1 MKKNTF
7 IFVLLLTLGAC
18 STSEH
23 DAAIPEGKGSYEEQ
37 IRILNAKYSPQK
49 SIKEGVFYA
58 QAGKVNGWE
67 VAKEDVDGG
76 IIVAQAV
83 HHKYKSKALTA
94 VAFVVAGAISSYGEY
109 VKQRDDSTGNAV
121 LFKGDYFA
129 IDLRSPIGGYRP
141 HLSEY
146 LPTTIGSKVG
156 MYHNYVIAELRTNPD
171 YAHLRYEASEDVFSA
186 FGDILENAGIYTTD
200 DVEYMK
206 QVVLENNLLETW
218 KQRSDEFAGEQES
231 VLVSEF
237 LSTISEINEY
247 SRYDYICQYMQIID
261 DAYMRGELSEESAL
275 LVNGAVSTWY
285 YSHCL
290 WKYYIPLNG
299 CASAYMIETAN
310 GEWYVTSSLDKVSV
324 MLETDNVIAVGI
336 PQIADGHITEIY
348 FFEDMDGFL
357 ERDWNVPSYYASDYI
372 TISEVTTDI
381 DINLNELLVGT
392 YPLQDVQDRNDVRY
406 ASMEFRM

>member
-1 MKKNTF
+1 MKKNIVF
-7 IFVLLLTLGAC
+7 ILVLLLILCAC

-23 DAAIPEGKGSYEEQ
+23 DALIPNGKGTYKEQ
-37 IRILNAKYSPQK
+37 ICALNQKYSPKK
-49 SIKEGVFYA
+49 SAQEVILYA

-76 IIVAQAV
+76 ITVAQAV
-83 HHKYKSKALTA
+83 YHNTKSKRATA
-94 VAFVVAGAISSYGEY
+94 VAFAVAGALCSYGEY
-109 VKQRDDSTGNAV
+109 VKQRDDSTSSVVAYKDDFFAV
-121 LFKGDYFA
+121 
-129 IDLRSPIGGYRP
+129 DLRSPIGSYKP
-141 HLSEY
+141 HLNEF
-146 LPTTIGSKVG
+146 LPAAIGSKIG
-156 MYHNYVIAELRTNPD
+156 MYHNYAIAELCTNQD

-186 FGDILENAGIYTTD
+186 FSDILVNAGIYTTD

-218 KQRSDEFAGEQES
+218 KQSSDEFTGEQES
-231 VLVSEF
+231 VLISEF
-237 LSTISEINEY
+237 LSTISEINES

-261 DAYMRGELSEESAL
+261 DAYRHGELSEESAS

-299 CASAYMIETAN
+299 CASAYMLETAD

-324 MLETDNVIAVGI
+324 MLSADSVIAVGI

-357 ERDWNVPSYYASDYI
+357 ERDWNVPSYYTSDYI
-372 TISEVTTDI
+372 TISEVITDI
-381 DINLNELLVGT
+381 DINLNELVGT
-392 YPLQDVQDRNDVRY
+392 YVLQDVQDRNDVRY
-406 ASMEFRM
+406 ASMEWRM